1 MLEVVIPY
9 VEAAMPYVKS
19 GAPYAAVSLAVLG
32 VVTLVWQHRSR
43 LQLMQELEL
52 AQSLVEEFNDEQKE
66 LLQEVARG
74 RENVK
79 QLRRQEHINTE
90 LNGHINYQSE
100 KISQLRAEYAGLEA
114 TLVQERK
121 RFAEQLQMLQEARVQ
136 MGQEFENL
144 AQKIFEEKSE
154 KFSQL
159 SKTSLDQT
167 LVPLRQQLKDFKSRV
182 EDVYD
187 KESRDRMS
195 LINQIDELKD
205 LNRRISEDAVNLTKA
220 LKGDNKVQGNWGEMI
235 LERLLEESG
244 LRKGHEYETQVALR
258 SADGRRRYPDVIV
271 RLPDNK
277 DIVIDA
283 KVSLIEYERY
293 YVAEDDGQK
302 LAHLKAHIASV
313 KSHVEGL
320 SVKSYENLEGIRS
333 LDFVLIFIPIETAFL
348 LVFEHEP
355 ALFRRAYDKNI
366 IVVSPGT
373 LLATLRTV
381 QSIWRYENQNRNAE
395 EIAQQAGRIHDQIVR
410 VAESLQDVGKYLGKA
425 QDSWHQTTERLR
437 SGRGNLLLAAAKLDQ
452 LGAKTTKQLPRELL
466 ADET

>member
-167 LVPLRQQLKDFKSRV
+167 LVPPGRALGDDV
-182 EDVYD
+182 EVDV
-187 KESRDRMS
+187 
-195 LINQIDELKD
+195 
-205 LNRRISEDAVNLTKA
+205 
-220 LKGDNKVQGNWGEMI
+220 
-235 LERLLEESG
+235 
-244 LRKGHEYETQVALR
+244 
-258 SADGRRRYPDVIV
+258 DGV
-271 RLPDNK
+271 LP
-277 DIVIDA
+277 
-283 KVSLIEYERY
+283 
-293 YVAEDDGQK
+293 
-302 LAHLKAHIASV
+302 
-313 KSHVEGL
+313 
-320 SVKSYENLEGIRS
+320 
-333 LDFVLIFIPIETAFL
+333 
-348 LVFEHEP
+348 
-355 ALFRRAYDKNI
+355 
-366 IVVSPGT
+366 
-373 LLATLRTV
+373 
-381 QSIWRYENQNRNAE
+381 AE
-395 EIAQQAGRIHDQIVR
+395 EEEFLEKVLALGDRDDQA
-410 VAESLQDVGKYLGKA
+410 
-425 QDSWHQTTERLR
+425 
-437 SGRGNLLLAAAKLDQ
+437 
-452 LGAKTTKQLPRELL
+452 
-466 ADET
+466 